1 MTKALILRI
10 TLILAALGL
19 IVSPAI
25 GEDTE
30 DLLQRARLEGKNA
43 LQVFYSAYT
52 GDAEVN
58 AEAAVRVPPRVIEL
72 PHGKL
77 TLDGGWLIPIDPEA
91 IDPEDVPEGL
101 EVPDRESV
109 AGVYVGTGRF
119 EWVPPNAT
127 ERWMMNFHLSD
138 IHPAKKYHDLD
149 VLDIAISDGVVIA
162 YHGSW
167 KELFAEGT
175 EAGTPEGKTVDVAK
189 RLWRTRGDMFH
200 GSMGR
205 TATIDAFDQLAGS
218 TDELILDV
226 ATDDIKGAPAL
237 TYQIE
242 DTDNDE
248 GISLVV
254 LRRYA
259 LNKDSIE
266 YWPLGTWF
274 HPNLAGEKTDRELA
288 QMRLEK
294 AVDISH
300 YDMDM
305 TVYKDPDVGYW
316 GMKVTG
322 TVDMTV
328 VDDETSILSLA
339 MMNYGE
345 NEFDPS
351 AGEESV
357 QKLSGS
363 NRVIT
368 TSVTDGDGLD
378 LEFMHNNHT
387 LTVLL
392 PRVYKK
398 GETLQLQFAYHGLF
412 IVTIKQPM
420 PTGGLSSAG
429 DVAGVDIINYRV
441 PNDYPWFPQNG
452 SHNDGFT
459 FDWTLRLPTPM
470 LAATSGNLTGL
481 STEGKYKVH
490 TISETTEVTF
500 PAIIFGRFNVIEN
513 DPDYDKGEYKI
524 RLYLHP
530 GFEKEA
536 QWFLDTSQGVIQYY
550 EAMFGP
556 YPFQELDIA
565 QMPIGIGYAQAPAGL
580 VQMDGRTYMS
590 KTDMANFGYSEN
602 ALLIRD
608 NFIPHEIA
616 HEWWGHKAGW
626 GSSRDQWVSETFAE
640 YAAALYIE
648 EREKLKSGD
657 EDDTSGYDDRKI
669 RWGRDGRLGHTFTRT
684 GPLWGGNRTGPRRTS
699 TLYARGPL
707 ILDML
712 RTNFGK
718 EAVIKMMFAWCQ
730 LADQHDG
737 KVLTEDLQ
745 LVLEQVIPG
754 VGFQEFM
761 DSYIKGNAPLP
772 DDPRLNKADK
782 LGEAKY

>member
-1 MTKALILRI
+1 MKARI
-10 TLILAALGL
+10 ACTALALAACAALAL
-19 IVSPAI
+19 PAVA
-25 GEDTE
+25 EDTE
-30 DLLQRARLEGKNA
+30 DLLTRAKLEGKNA
-43 LQVFYSAYT
+43 LQIFYSAYT
-52 GDAEVN
+52 GDAELN
-58 AEAAVRVPPRVIEL
+58 PEAAIKVPAREIEL

-77 TLDGGWLIPIDPEA
+77 VLDGGWLIPIDPEA
-91 IDPEDVPEGL
+91 IDEADVPEGV
-101 EVPDRESV
+101 EIPDRESV
-109 AGVYVGTGRF
+109 AAVYVGTGRF
-119 EWVPPNAT
+119 EWVPPNET

-149 VLDIAISDGVVIA
+149 VLDIAVADGIVIA

-167 KELFAEGT
+167 KELFAEGG
-175 EAGTPEGKTVDVAK
+175 EAGTPDGKTVDVAR

-200 GSMGR
+200 GGMGR
-205 TATIDAFDQLAGS
+205 TATIDAFSDL
-218 TDELILDV
+218 DEDTRSELVLDV
-226 ATDDIKGAPAL
+226 DTDDVKGAPAI
-237 TYQIE
+237 TYEISDE
-242 DTDNDE
+242 KNDE
-248 GISLVV
+248 GVSLIV

-266 YWPLGTWF
+266 YWPLGSWF
-274 HPNLAGEKTDRELA
+274 HPNVAGDRSDRELA
-288 QMRLEK
+288 HMRLEQDLD
-294 AVDISH
+294 VTH

-305 TVYKDPDVGYW
+305 TVYKDANVGYW
-316 GMKVTG
+316 GMKVSG
-322 TVDMTV
+322 TMDLTIVA
-328 VDDETSILSLA
+328 DEVSILPLT

-345 NEFDPS
+345 NEFDPN

-357 QKLSGS
+357 QRLSGS

-368 TSVTDGDGLD
+368 TAVTDGEDTP

-398 GETLQLQFAYHGLF
+398 GETLQIKFNYHGLF
-412 IVTIKQPM
+412 IVTIKQPL
-420 PTGGLSSAG
+420 PTGGLADAG
-429 DVAGVDIINYRV
+429 SVAGVDIINYRV

-452 SHNDGFT
+452 SHSDGFT
-459 FDWTLRLPTPM
+459 FDWTLRLPSPM
-470 LAATSGNLTGL
+470 LAATSGNLVGMTQ
-481 STEGKYKVH
+481 EGKFNVH
-490 TISETTEVTF
+490 TISETTKVTF

-536 QWFLDTSQGVIQYY
+536 QWFLDTSQGVIQFY
-550 EAMFGP
+550 EALFGP

-648 EREKLKSGD
+648 EREKRKSGD
-657 EDDTSGYDDRKI
+657 EDDTSGYDDRKV

-712 RTNFGK
+712 RQNFGK
-718 EAVIKMMFAWCQ
+718 EAVVKVMFAWCE
-730 LADQHDG
+730 LADQNDG

-754 VGFQEFM
+754 VGFGEFM
-761 DSYIKGNAPLP
+761 DMYIKGNEPLP
-772 DDPRLNKADK
+772 DDPKMKKADK
-782 LGEAKY
+782 LGTAKY